1 MWHQGQSNNDNQYLA
16 ALTPKE
22 NLHPWN
28 TRYFTIQFITK
39 LVLQKLYFHL
49 TKFNNFKRK
58 SKFQFHNTE
67 VLTAKSFVL
76 F

>member
-1 MWHQGQSNNDNQYLA
+1 MWHQGQSNNDNKYLA
-16 ALTPKE
+16 ALTQKQ

-49 TKFNNFKRK
+49 TKFNTFKRK